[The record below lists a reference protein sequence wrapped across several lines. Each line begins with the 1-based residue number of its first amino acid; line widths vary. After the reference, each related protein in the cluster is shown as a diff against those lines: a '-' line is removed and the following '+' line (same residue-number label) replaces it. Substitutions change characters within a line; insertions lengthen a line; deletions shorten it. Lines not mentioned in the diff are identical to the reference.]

1 MAEKLL
7 LEIQTALKESEI
19 SSDGARRLNLL
30 ALSGLIEEVASLR
43 AELQKVTNGV
53 DERLKK
59 VEQLLPWVRGLAWFV
74 GVVGVA
80 LVGAIVRMLF
90 P

>member
-1 MAEKLL
+1 MLL
-7 LEIQTALKESEI
+7 NEIKEALKESEI

-30 ALSGLIEEVASLR
+30 ALSGLIEEVSGLR
-43 AELQKVTNGV
+43 TELKTVGEGM
-53 DERLKK
+53 DKRLKD
-59 VEQLLPWVRGLAWFV
+59 VERMLPWVRGLAWFV

-80 LVGAIVRMLF
+80 LVGAVVRLLI